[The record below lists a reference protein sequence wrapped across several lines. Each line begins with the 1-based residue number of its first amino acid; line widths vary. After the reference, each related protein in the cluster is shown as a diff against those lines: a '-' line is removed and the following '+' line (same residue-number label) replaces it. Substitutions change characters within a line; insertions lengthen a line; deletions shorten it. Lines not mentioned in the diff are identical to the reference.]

1 MKILTTSLLLVS
13 LIILSGCDRI
23 NRASRTLDTF
33 LGGDYRVHILGHDTV
48 YQVDGGK
55 ITSEPEKGYYIFYP
69 TVNGEETLVQSPIA
83 ITTIVKVD

>member
-1 MKILTTSLLLVS
+1 MQKLLSVFFIFSLLGLTA
-13 LIILSGCDRI
+13 CDKV

-33 LGGDYRVHILGHDTV
+33 LGGDYKVYIMGHETV
-48 YQVDGGK
+48 YYVDGGK

-69 TVNGEETLVQSPIA
+69 TVNGKETLVQSPIG